1 MKPKNESKLEQVKQF
16 LQGNGLFITEFPNGQ
31 LQVDKVNL
39 WVTSEKWHDPL
50 HNVKGVGVNSFIEY
64 VTGQGKGV

>member
-1 MKPKNESKLEQVKQF
+1 MKPQNENKLESVKNF
-16 LQGNGLFITEFPNGQ
+16 LKGNGLFISEFPNGQ

-50 HNVKGVGVNSFIEY
+50 KNIKGVGVNSFIEY
-64 VTGQGKGV
+64 VTTK